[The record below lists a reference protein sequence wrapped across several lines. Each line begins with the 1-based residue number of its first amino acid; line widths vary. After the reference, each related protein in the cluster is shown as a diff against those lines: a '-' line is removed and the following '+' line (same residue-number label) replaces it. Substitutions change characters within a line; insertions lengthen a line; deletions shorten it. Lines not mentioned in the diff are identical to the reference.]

1 MTAIDAKA
9 LRKEM
14 DRAGVRPKEFAVD
27 LGISLSYL
35 CDIQAGRRRLER
47 NPVLIRRIADSL
59 DCRVSTILLGSDA
72 A

>member
-1 MTAIDAKA
+1 MTAIDPKA

-14 DRAGVRPKEFAVD
+14 DRAGVRPKDLAAD

-35 CDIQAGRRRLER
+35 CDIQAGRRRLKR

-59 DCRVSTILLGSDA
+59 DCRVSSILQEDA
-72 A
+72 AA